1 MIFIKI
7 NKNNDFETPKG
18 LQQEL
23 DEKMKNA
30 FKQLKN
36 IEGIISLID
45 KTLDSVEEYIEPMY
59 KTAKKASKFMKKF
72 MYTVDV
78 FTQFQKLM
86 PFIAEATGKKSKM
99 DSMFK

>member
-1 MIFIKI
+1 MIFIKN
-7 NKNNDFETPKG
+7 NKNNDSENTTDLEK
-18 LQQEL
+18 EL
-23 DEKMKNA
+23 DEKMRIA

-36 IEGIISLID
+36 IGGYTSLIN
-45 KTLDSVEEYIEPMY
+45 KTLDSVEEYLEPMY

-86 PFIAEATGKKSKM
+86 PIIIETTGKKSKM